1 MSLYYKIPAIFWT
14 ILGFIPIFMTGCY
27 QRVSTSEAEP
37 PVPVRVA
44 QAELRDVQVWRYYTG
59 NTEVGPINIVPRVR
73 GILEQICFQPGEIV
87 EKGAVLF
94 KIEQFDYKNN
104 VAQAQARMA
113 IAEANLNK
121 AKADNTR
128 EQSLKQKGE
137 GYTTQ
142 ADLDRDAAILA
153 QTTADLAL
161 ARENLAE
168 AEKDLERT
176 IISAPA
182 RGKIGRNLVEVG
194 NLVDGSSNNPM
205 PLATLM
211 VMDPMYVYFQIPDA
225 DFIEFEKDIT
235 LKIRAKTDK
244 QKVQKMT
251 GVIKETTEKDKN
263 RKLSPD
269 PVLEFKMQLLKK
281 VDSLHSTEFPYSG
294 ELDFSDNMVDLS
306 TGTNTLRGR
315 IDNPDYILFPGLVC
329 RVRIRG
335 PFYKNAVLV
344 QEKAVSRDLNNHFVW
359 VLDKNGAPQQRI
371 ITQGE
376 LLEDG
381 WRIVLSGLTA
391 GDRYILDGI
400 QNVQPGCIIEI
411 LKDEGKTDPTKE
423 PGNSQSGN
431 SQSGTSQLGSNK
443 SGSSQSGTSQSGS
456 NQSGSNKSG
465 NSQLDSH
472 QPGGSQPG
480 KGKEN
485 AQK

>member
-1 MSLYYKIPAIFWT
+1 MSLYYKMLAVFWT
-14 ILGFIPIFMTGCY
+14 ISGFVPLFLTGCY
-27 QRVSTSEAEP
+27 QRVSTSPTEP

-44 QAELRDVQVWRYYTG
+44 LVEQRDVQIWRYYTG
-59 NTEVGPINIVPRVR
+59 NTEVGPIYIVPRVR

-87 EKGAVLF
+87 EKGAILF

-121 AKADNTR
+121 AKADNAR
-128 EQSLKQKGE
+128 DLSLKQKGE

-153 QTTADLAL
+153 QTKADLAL

-176 IISAPA
+176 NIFAPA

-194 NLVDGSSNNPM
+194 NLVDGSSNNPA

-225 DFIEFEKDIT
+225 DFIDFEKDIT
-235 LKIRAKTDK
+235 LKIRAKTNN
-244 QKVQKMT
+244 QKIQRVSDAAKGTGENKNQK
-251 GVIKETTEKDKN
+251 I
-263 RKLSPD
+263 SHD
-269 PVLEFKMQLLKK
+269 PALEFKMQLLKK
-281 VDSLHSTEFPYSG
+281 VDSLNSTEFPYSG

-329 RVRIRG
+329 RVRLRG
-335 PFYKNAVLV
+335 PLYKNAVLV

-376 LLEDG
+376 LLENG
-381 WRIVLSGLTA
+381 QRIVLSGLIA

-400 QNVQPGCIIEI
+400 QNVQPGCTIEI
-411 LKDEGKTDPTKE
+411 LNDQSKTSPTNE
-423 PGNSQSGN
+423 PHAGQSE
-431 SQSGTSQLGSNK
+431 Q
-443 SGSSQSGTSQSGS
+443 
-456 NQSGSNKSG
+456 
-465 NSQLDSH
+465 
-472 QPGGSQPG
+472 
-480 KGKEN
+480 
-485 AQK
+485 

>member
-1 MSLYYKIPAIFWT
+1 MIPGFFPLF
-14 ILGFIPIFMTGCY
+14 LGGCY
-27 QRVSTSEAEP
+27 QRESPSTVEP

-44 QAELRDVQVWRYYTG
+44 IVEQRDVQIWRYYTG
-59 NTEVGPINIVPRVR
+59 STEVGPINIVPRVR

-87 EKGAVLF
+87 EKGAMLF

-121 AKADNTR
+121 AKADNAR
-128 EQSLKQKGE
+128 DLSLKQKGE

-153 QTTADLAL
+153 QTKADLAL

-194 NLVDGSSNNPM
+194 NLVDGTSNNPS

-225 DFIEFEKDIT
+225 DFIDFEKDIT
-235 LKIRAKTDK
+235 LRIRAKTNR
-244 QKVQKMT
+244 QKLTRNPASTKGT
-251 GVIKETTEKDKN
+251 DETNKDQII
-263 RKLSPD
+263 SHD
-269 PVLEFKMQLLKK
+269 PALEFKMQLLKK

-294 ELDFSDNMVDLS
+294 ELDFSDNMVDLT

-335 PFYKNAVLV
+335 PLCKNAVLV
-344 QEKAVSRDLNNHFVW
+344 QEKAVCRDLNNHFVW
-359 VLDKNGAPQQRI
+359 VIDKNESPQQRV

-376 LLEDG
+376 LLENG
-381 WRIVLSGLTA
+381 QRIVLSGLVA
-391 GDRYILDGI
+391 GDRYVLDGI
-400 QNVQPGCIIEI
+400 QNIQSGCTIEI
-411 LKDEGKTDPTKE
+411 LTD
-423 PGNSQSGN
+423 QSKA
-431 SQSGTSQLGSNK
+431 SPIDQSSA
-443 SGSSQSGTSQSGS
+443 
-456 NQSGSNKSG
+456 
-465 NSQLDSH
+465 
-472 QPGGSQPG
+472 SQPD
-480 KGKEN
+480 K
-485 AQK
+485 